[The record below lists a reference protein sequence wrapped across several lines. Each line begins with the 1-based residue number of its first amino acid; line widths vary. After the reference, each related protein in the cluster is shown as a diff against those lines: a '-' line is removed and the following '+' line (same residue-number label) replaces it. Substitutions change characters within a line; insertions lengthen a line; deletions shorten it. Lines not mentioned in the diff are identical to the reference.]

1 MACLDTNFLSAMIK
15 KDANAK
21 QKLQS
26 LRKRRLS
33 VSTTII
39 NIAELYYG
47 AYNSQRK
54 SQNLADL
61 QMIINTLNILEL
73 DNVSAERYGILAAD
87 PSIKASP
94 VGAFD
99 LLIASI
105 AIVNNE
111 PVVTQDGDFNNIPNL
126 NVESW

>member
-54 SQNLADL
+54 SQNLEDL

-105 AIVNNE
+105 
-111 PVVTQDGDFNNIPNL
+111 
-126 NVESW
+126 